1 MRRGLVVGRFQP
13 FHKGHLSLVNSIM
26 KECQELIIVVGS
38 AQFNYLYTDPF
49 TASERILMIHGAL
62 LESKIS
68 AERVYII
75 PVINDENNA
84 TWYARLTTL
93 IPEFHVL
100 YSGNEFVKCLVGTR
114 IPVQIPNFTKK
125 RSYNG
130 TNIRN
135 LIAREKPWNHL
146 VPSSVALLMENVD
159 GIRRIRTLSKVE
171 NPVRPKRYPNVR

>member
-13 FHKGHLSLVNSIM
+13 FHKGHLWLVNSVI

-49 TASERILMIHGAL
+49 TAGERILMIHTAL
-62 LESKIS
+62 LESRIP

-75 PVINDENNA
+75 PVINDENNS
-84 TWYARLTTL
+84 TWYARLSTL

-114 IPVQIPNFTKK
+114 VTIQTPKFAKK
-125 RSYNG
+125 RIYNG
-130 TNIRN
+130 SNIRN

-146 VPSSVALLMENVD
+146 VPSSVALLIEKAD
-159 GIRRIRTLSKVE
+159 GIRRIQTLSKVE
-171 NPVRPKRYPNVR
+171 NPVRPKTYPNVR

>member
-1 MRRGLVVGRFQP
+1 
-13 FHKGHLSLVNSIM
+13 
-26 KECQELIIVVGS
+26 
-38 AQFNYLYTDPF
+38 
-49 TASERILMIHGAL
+49 

-75 PVINDENNA
+75 PIINDENNA

-93 IPEFHVL
+93 VPEFHVL

-125 RSYNG
+125 RTYNG

-146 VPSSVALLMENVD
+146 VPSTVALLMENVD